1 MASVARVVMASMMTV
16 GMVITS
22 VPVSGAPL
30 AASGA
35 RLRVKAGGNATCPW
49 QVSLL
54 DAAGGDGGRQLCTRE
69 LSISFGDP
77 PNVAEV
83 PTTSSYSEI
92 TAEVPLYLATQSI
105 ESDKGSKFKAASAGA
120 GPPSDYEC
128 VGGEGF
134 YKLHEKPRL
143 WHEARA
149 ACEREGAHLLVLDSA
164 AEARALRRFLA
175 SKAIGDE
182 EYPFYTLHAG
192 FGLELVT
199 PQGERVVY
207 ENWSSRGAQSPFCGQ
222 INNDVWLLSADCSEW
237 RMFIC
242 EYDLRPRTLSAA
254 PASLPVPLPTANSSE
269 VKRQLLRDR
278 GYAPLVGWNKTYVK
292 DMGEISSW
300 NEAKMICEKD
310 GTQMVTIDS
319 DEKADALFAFIESS
333 NITMNFY
340 IGVKTGRPVTVL
352 GEPLE
357 DKGYQRWAKKDNQEI
372 CFHSDIKLQ
381 YYPGTCGVLPQ
392 NYGYYHTTKYRSICQ
407 ANVI

>member
-1 MASVARVVMASMMTV
+1 MASVARVVMAW
-16 GMVITS
+16 MVTTS
-22 VPVSGAPL
+22 VTVSGAPL

-54 DAAGGDGGRQLCTRE
+54 DAAGGDGGRQLCSRE
-69 LSISFGDP
+69 LSISFG
-77 PNVAEV
+77 
-83 PTTSSYSEI
+83 
-92 TAEVPLYLATQSI
+92 
-105 ESDKGSKFKAASAGA
+105 
-120 GPPSDYEC
+120 
-128 VGGEGF
+128 
-134 YKLHEKPRL
+134 
-143 WHEARA
+143 
-149 ACEREGAHLLVLDSA
+149 
-164 AEARALRRFLA
+164 
-175 SKAIGDE
+175 
-182 EYPFYTLHAG
+182 
-192 FGLELVT
+192 
-199 PQGERVVY
+199 GERVAY

-237 RMFIC
+237 RMFVC

-254 PASLPVPLPTANSSE
+254 PASLPVPLPTANCSE

-333 NITMNFY
+333 NITMDFY

-352 GEPLE
+352 G
-357 DKGYQRWAKKDNQEI
+357 K
-372 CFHSDIKLQ
+372 
-381 YYPGTCGVLPQ
+381 
-392 NYGYYHTTKYRSICQ
+392 
-407 ANVI
+407 